1 MECEKFRAD
10 YYSFIENDFEAI
22 SPESLEHLRSCP
34 QCRRH
39 MAQLEQAVAAPSK
52 PQPPLPHE
60 HLAVH
65 FRLLGQTTDC
75 QAVKPFLP
83 SLAMTSLPVC
93 VQTPV
98 TAHLEA
104 CRACRADYQTL
115 RTLRLTDEQL
125 LEASRFLAVE
135 SGEDTSLSVEAKRV
149 LSAIR
154 RRPPSGVT
162 TCATFSEQD
171 DTHALQVAATIPAAA
186 RTAVHSRRS
195 FRVAASGLAAA
206 VVLTAALLM
215 IPPMTVRALDMQHL
229 YQSLADVQNLSIRTT
244 TPDEDQP
251 LQHIWIS
258 HSQGLQLF
266 ESPDKTVLYDLNKKT
281 MTVRDNVLATV
292 SQRPAESA
300 SPDYL
305 QLPWGLLPFRDI
317 TQLSKGY
324 VWKQVDTESVGQIVV
339 YELSWTETPAG
350 GLSIDRKWVG
360 HLDRQTHLPE
370 KIEWYERFGG
380 QPSYTLMMT
389 MTITYPDTPTVLEAV
404 QNAELG
410 VTQGDQM

>member
-1 MECEKFRAD
+1 
-10 YYSFIENDFEAI
+10 
-22 SPESLEHLRSCP
+22 
-34 QCRRH
+34 
-39 MAQLEQAVAAPSK
+39 MAQLEQAVAASAEPR
-52 PQPPLPHE
+52 PPLTHE
-60 HLAVH
+60 HLALH

-75 QAVKPFLP
+75 QTVKPFLP
-83 SLAMTSLPVC
+83 SLAMKSLPVC

-115 RTLRLTDEQL
+115 RDLRLTDGQL
-125 LEASRFLAVE
+125 LEASRFLAAE
-135 SGEDTSLSVEAKRV
+135 SGDRTTLSGRAERV

-154 RRPPSGVT
+154 RRPSSGVT
-162 TCATFSEQD
+162 TCATFGELD
-171 DTHALQVAATIPAAA
+171 DTNALQVAVTVPVAV
-186 RTAVHSRRS
+186 RTARHSRRS
-195 FRVAASGLAAA
+195 LRVAASGLAAA
-206 VVLTAALLM
+206 VVLTAALLL
-215 IPPMTVRALDMQHL
+215 IPPMTVQALDLQQFYH
-229 YQSLADVQNLSIRTT
+229 SLAEVQNLSIRTT
-244 TPDEDQP
+244 TPDDDQP

-258 HSQGLQLF
+258 QAQGLRLY
-266 ESPDKTVLYDLNKKT
+266 ESPEKTVLFDQNTKT

-292 SQRPAESA
+292 SQKPADST

-317 TQLSKGY
+317 KQLPKGFL
-324 VWKQVDTESVGQIVV
+324 WKKIDMDLLGQLVV

-370 KIEWYERFGG
+370 KIEWYDRFSG

-389 MTITYPDTPTVLEAV
+389 MTVTYPDTPTVLDAV
-404 QNAELG
+404 QKARLDLN
-410 VTQGDQM
+410 QGSQM